1 MTRVTLTRAFILIVA
16 ALGAACTVQQTDI
29 PSPTGPSE
37 FALSVSVTASPDS
50 ISQDGGSQSLVVI
63 SARGPDGA
71 PLPFVEFRLD
81 MVVDG
86 VFQDFG
92 TLSAR
97 NVVTG
102 RNGQATAV
110 YTAPPPPHPADGPV
124 RFVSIFATPIGS
136 NHQTAVSF
144 HAEIRLTTP
153 GVILPPADTPTA
165 RFIFSPA
172 TPAINTPVLFD
183 ASSSCAEGETC
194 SSSAGIVSFA
204 WLMGDGTQ
212 RSGQRPTHTYDVPG
226 TYNVTL
232 TVTNNRGLSA
242 STTQPVTVGAGTPP
256 TADFVFSP
264 TAPVIGQLVQ
274 FNGSASR
281 AAPGRTLVEFNWN
294 WGDGESDEGM
304 LDEHDYQASGT
315 YTVTL
320 TVVDDV
326 GQEATVAKTV
336 TVGTGNPTA
345 AFTVSP
351 QPPVS
356 TGTTLTFDAS
366 ASTAVSGAS
375 IASYTWTFGD
385 GTGDGPN
392 AGATTTKSYGVANTY
407 TVSLTVTDNL
417 GRSATVSQAVRIQ

>member
-1 MTRVTLTRAFILIVA
+1 
-16 ALGAACTVQQTDI
+16 
-29 PSPTGPSE
+29 
-37 FALSVSVTASPDS
+37 
-50 ISQDGGSQSLVVI
+50 
-63 SARGPDGA
+63 
-71 PLPFVEFRLD
+71 
-81 MVVDG
+81 
-86 VFQDFG
+86 
-92 TLSAR
+92 
-97 NVVTG
+97 
-102 RNGQATAV
+102 
-110 YTAPPPPHPADGPV
+110 
-124 RFVSIFATPIGS
+124 
-136 NHQTAVSF
+136 
-144 HAEIRLTTP
+144 
-153 GVILPPADTPTA
+153 
-165 RFIFSPA
+165 
-172 TPAINTPVLFD
+172 
-183 ASSSCAEGETC
+183 
-194 SSSAGIVSFA
+194 
-204 WLMGDGTQ
+204 
-212 RSGQRPTHTYDVPG
+212 
-226 TYNVTL
+226 
-232 TVTNNRGLSA
+232 LSA